1 MGSSKQRIIQW
12 NCRGIRPRYEELLLL
27 LTLLRPSVFCL
38 QETYLKPEDTLTFK
52 GFNTYNYIHSDCLR
66 ASGGSSIFVHSS
78 CPQREIK
85 LKTDLQAVAVSVTL
99 EKEITLCSIY
109 IPPSFALRPIH
120 LNSLLQQL
128 PSPFILLGDFN
139 GHNVLWGSKDND
151 PRGDLIEDFI
161 TQNDICLMND
171 KSNTFL
177 DSGKGTFSALDLS
190 ICHPSLYLDYEWS
203 VCEDQHGSDHF
214 PIVIES
220 IKTSE
225 EDHNPRWK
233 LNKAN
238 WDLFHTLCDESL
250 TTTSFSDSTDCI
262 ADFTSSLIDISE
274 KCIPK
279 TSTNPKKSN
288 PWYNDDCKE
297 AIKQRKDTLSRFCKF
312 PTKDNLNTYRVFRAK
327 ARRTIKSSKRK
338 SWRTYVSNLNYKT
351 PIKKVW
357 DMVRKIS
364 GKSKAASHQHLNSN
378 FNGGAETKATTKK
391 DIADTLGD
399 AFSKNSSNSNYPKEF
414 QNYQKHQEKIK
425 LNFKSSNNE
434 EYNNPFNL
442 DELKD
447 AINKSHDTATG
458 PDEIHY
464 QMLKHLPPK
473 SLKTLLAIFNDIWET
488 GKFPESWELA
498 TIIPIPK
505 PGKDHAEPTN
515 YRPIALTS
523 CICKT
528 LERMINT
535 RLVWYLEFNN
545 LISPVQSGFR
555 SERST
560 NDNLVRL
567 ETFIRDAFVK
577 KEHVVAVFFDLEK
590 AYDTTW
596 KYGILRDLHEFGVKG
611 RLANFVESFL
621 ANRSIQVRVGSTLSD
636 TFGLSQGVPQGSI
649 LSTTLFNIKINSIM
663 NCLDPK
669 TDGSLYVDDFCMC
682 YGSTSMRTIERHLQQ
697 CINRIEDWT
706 LKNGFKFSK
715 SKTQCVHF
723 CQLRKIHD
731 DPELY
736 LYGSLI
742 PVVDD
747 FKFLGLIFDR
757 KLSFIPHIKYLKAKC
772 LKALNLLKVLSHTNW
787 GADRTVLLQLYRSLI
802 RSKLDYGSIVYGS
815 ARKSY
820 LMMLD
825 TVHHQGL
832 RLALGAF
839 RTSPVESLY
848 VEAEEPS
855 LYLRREKLALQYAI
869 RLAAN
874 PSNPTFKV
882 TFPPHISQEII
893 DLYDNKPNAIRSF
906 GLRIAPLLTSANINK
921 EQIETHSVS
930 EIPSWC
936 IRKPTI
942 DLSLYS
948 EKKSESN
955 PHLLK
960 QNFHDLQSYYSD
972 HEHIYTDGSKD
983 EEKVGCAAAKY
994 DDCKKMRIPDGSSV
1008 FTAEAKAIDLA
1019 LDFVNTCTYT
1029 DKFVIFSDSLSVLH
1043 ALKHTSSKNSQIRHL
1058 LLKHH
1063 EISSSKTVI
1072 YCWIPSH
1079 IGIYGNEK
1087 VDKNAK
1093 ESLNL
1098 EVTDFKIPFN
1108 NFKPFINKY
1117 VRDKWQT
1124 LWNETPFNKLKEIE
1138 PIVNHHR
1145 LVPKLSRRE
1154 EIVLARLRI
1163 GHTRLTHSCLLKR
1176 EERPYC
1182 IGCDTQFT
1190 VRHFLLD
1197 CADFN
1202 RERRSL
1208 IQVNNLKDLFK
1219 NVSVENILSFLKN
1232 INLFNKI

>member
-1 MGSSKQRIIQW
+1 
-12 NCRGIRPRYEELLLL
+12 
-27 LTLLRPSVFCL
+27 
-38 QETYLKPEDTLTFK
+38 
-52 GFNTYNYIHSDCLR
+52 
-66 ASGGSSIFVHSS
+66 
-78 CPQREIK
+78 
-85 LKTDLQAVAVSVTL
+85 
-99 EKEITLCSIY
+99 
-109 IPPSFALRPIH
+109 
-120 LNSLLQQL
+120 
-128 PSPFILLGDFN
+128 
-139 GHNVLWGSKDND
+139 
-151 PRGDLIEDFI
+151 
-161 TQNDICLMND
+161 
-171 KSNTFL
+171 
-177 DSGKGTFSALDLS
+177 
-190 ICHPSLYLDYEWS
+190 
-203 VCEDQHGSDHF
+203 
-214 PIVIES
+214 
-220 IKTSE
+220 
-225 EDHNPRWK
+225 
-233 LNKAN
+233 
-238 WDLFHTLCDESL
+238 
-250 TTTSFSDSTDCI
+250 
-262 ADFTSSLIDISE
+262 
-274 KCIPK
+274 
-279 TSTNPKKSN
+279 
-288 PWYNDDCKE
+288 
-297 AIKQRKDTLSRFCKF
+297 
-312 PTKDNLNTYRVFRAK
+312 
-327 ARRTIKSSKRK
+327 
-338 SWRTYVSNLNYKT
+338 
-351 PIKKVW
+351 
-357 DMVRKIS
+357 MVRKIS

-649 LSTTLFNIKINSIM
+649 LSTTIFNIKINSIM

-682 YGSTSMRTIERHLQQ
+682 YRSTSMRTIERHLQQ
-697 CINRIEDWT
+697 CINRIEDWA

-882 TFPPHISQEII
+882 TFPPHISQDII

-921 EQIETHSVS
+921 EQIETHSVP

-942 DLSLYS
+942 DLSLHS

-983 EEKVGCAAAKY
+983 DEKVGCAAAKY
-994 DDCKKMRIPDGSSV
+994 DDCKK
-1008 FTAEAKAIDLA
+1008 
-1019 LDFVNTCTYT
+1019 
-1029 DKFVIFSDSLSVLH
+1029 
-1043 ALKHTSSKNSQIRHL
+1043 
-1058 LLKHH
+1058 
-1063 EISSSKTVI
+1063 
-1072 YCWIPSH
+1072 
-1079 IGIYGNEK
+1079 
-1087 VDKNAK
+1087 NAY
-1093 ESLNL
+1093 
-1098 EVTDFKIPFN
+1098 P
-1108 NFKPFINKY
+1108 
-1117 VRDKWQT
+1117 
-1124 LWNETPFNKLKEIE
+1124 
-1138 PIVNHHR
+1138 
-1145 LVPKLSRRE
+1145 
-1154 EIVLARLRI
+1154 
-1163 GHTRLTHSCLLKR
+1163 
-1176 EERPYC
+1176 
-1182 IGCDTQFT
+1182 
-1190 VRHFLLD
+1190 
-1197 CADFN
+1197 
-1202 RERRSL
+1202 
-1208 IQVNNLKDLFK
+1208 
-1219 NVSVENILSFLKN
+1219 
-1232 INLFNKI
+1232 

>member
-1 MGSSKQRIIQW
+1 MIEQPNLFSLILSKYPVDQAKHVL
-12 NCRGIRPRYEELLLL
+12 YLFLLL
-27 LTLLRPSVFCL
+27 
-38 QETYLKPEDTLTFK
+38 Y
-52 GFNTYNYIHSDCLR
+52 
-66 ASGGSSIFVHSS
+66 
-78 CPQREIK
+78 
-85 LKTDLQAVAVSVTL
+85 
-99 EKEITLCSIY
+99 IY
-109 IPPSFALRPIH
+109 I
-120 LNSLLQQL
+120 
-128 PSPFILLGDFN
+128 
-139 GHNVLWGSKDND
+139 
-151 PRGDLIEDFI
+151 
-161 TQNDICLMND
+161 
-171 KSNTFL
+171 
-177 DSGKGTFSALDLS
+177 
-190 ICHPSLYLDYEWS
+190 
-203 VCEDQHGSDHF
+203 
-214 PIVIES
+214 
-220 IKTSE
+220 
-225 EDHNPRWK
+225 
-233 LNKAN
+233 
-238 WDLFHTLCDESL
+238 
-250 TTTSFSDSTDCI
+250 
-262 ADFTSSLIDISE
+262 
-274 KCIPK
+274 
-279 TSTNPKKSN
+279 
-288 PWYNDDCKE
+288 
-297 AIKQRKDTLSRFCKF
+297 
-312 PTKDNLNTYRVFRAK
+312 
-327 ARRTIKSSKRK
+327 
-338 SWRTYVSNLNYKT
+338 
-351 PIKKVW
+351 
-357 DMVRKIS
+357 
-364 GKSKAASHQHLNSN
+364 
-378 FNGGAETKATTKK
+378 
-391 DIADTLGD
+391 
-399 AFSKNSSNSNYPKEF
+399 
-414 QNYQKHQEKIK
+414 
-425 LNFKSSNNE
+425 
-434 EYNNPFNL
+434 
-442 DELKD
+442 
-447 AINKSHDTATG
+447 
-458 PDEIHY
+458 
-464 QMLKHLPPK
+464 
-473 SLKTLLAIFNDIWET
+473 
-488 GKFPESWELA
+488 
-498 TIIPIPK
+498 
-505 PGKDHAEPTN
+505 
-515 YRPIALTS
+515 
-523 CICKT
+523 
-528 LERMINT
+528 
-535 RLVWYLEFNN
+535 
-545 LISPVQSGFR
+545 
-555 SERST
+555 
-560 NDNLVRL
+560 VRL
-567 ETFIRDAFVK
+567 ETLIRDAFVK
-577 KEHVVAVFFDLEK
+577 KEHVVAAFFDLEK

-596 KYGILRDLHEFGVKG
+596 KYSILRDLHEFGVKG

-682 YGSTSMRTIERHLQQ
+682 YRSTSMRTIERHLQQ

-742 PVVDD
+742 PVVND

-787 GADRTVLLQLYRSLI
+787 GVDRTVLLQLYRSLI
-802 RSKLDYGSIVYGS
+802 RSKLDYGSIIYGS

-839 RTSPVESLY
+839 RTSPVENLY
-848 VEAEEPS
+848 VEAKEPS

-882 TFPPHISQEII
+882 TFPPHISQDII

-942 DLSLYS
+942 DLSLHS

-1019 LDFVNTCTYT
+1019 LDFVKTCAYT
-1029 DKFVIFSDSLSVLH
+1029 DKFVIFSDSLSVLQ
-1043 ALKHTSSKNSQIRHL
+1043 ALNHTSSKNLQIQHL

-1063 EISSSKTVI
+1063 ETSSSKTVI
-1072 YCWIPSH
+1072 YFWIPSH

-1117 VRDKWQT
+1117 VCDEWQT

-1182 IGCDTQFT
+1182 IGCDTPFT

-1219 NVSVENILSFLKN
+1219 DVSVENILSFLKN
-1232 INLFNKI
+1232 IILFNKI